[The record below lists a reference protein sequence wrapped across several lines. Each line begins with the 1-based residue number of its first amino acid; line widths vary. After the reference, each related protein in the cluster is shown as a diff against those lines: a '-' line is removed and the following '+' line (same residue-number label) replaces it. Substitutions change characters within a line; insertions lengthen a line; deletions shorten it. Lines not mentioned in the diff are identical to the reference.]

1 LEHSGVIDPEA
12 REMVIDRIM
21 ALEEVDLDLDHVKW
35 IVMLVLS
42 SRADQGEDTLLVEEL
57 TVDYLPG
64 SLH

>member
-1 LEHSGVIDPEA
+1 
-12 REMVIDRIM
+12 
-21 ALEEVDLDLDHVKW
+21 
-35 IVMLVLS
+35 MLVLS